1 MSILDVLAI
10 MGPAAIVAL
19 LLAVLA
25 VRISR
30 RVLVVFDMEDDDDG
44 DVQTGPEPEE
54 KPPDI

>member
-30 RVLVVFDMEDDDDG
+30 RVLEAFDMEDDDCDA
-44 DVQTGPEPEE
+44 QTGPEPEE
-54 KPPDI
+54 KPPDV